1 MHSWASNECCNCL
14 RFGGL
19 GRREDVLCMRER
31 GGMWSKGRLWQNI
44 VSKMVMTRFPIS
56 RDLLY
61 NVTVSLLSLRSELS
75 VPSPLNLGKPVAMAE
90 VMLPD
95 VQSYTIKVSAAST
108 RGSWTLAPCCEEPP
122 ATGRGHTQMFW
133 KAASGEVSND
143 LTCEQGSHDD
153 TYLQCGCCLTEATWE
168 TLRKDHP
175 TESS

>member
-14 RFGGL
+14 RFGSL

-75 VPSPLNLGKPVAMAE
+75 VPSPLNLGKPVAKAE

-108 RGSWTLAPCCEEPP
+108 RGSWTLAPCCEELP
-122 ATGRGHTQMFW
+122 ATGRGHTDVL
-133 KAASGEVSND
+133 E
-143 LTCEQGSHDD
+143 GS
-153 TYLQCGCCLTEATWE
+153 
-168 TLRKDHP
+168 LR
-175 TESS
+175 